1 MQTAGRRRDPLAKEV
16 NQMLG
21 QQRSFSDKEQE
32 QMSSMDIDSFTI
44 VLFRWLKANLEPSHS
59 WETSNW
65 FFVEDIGRRF
75 FPESNIDDYIADENR
90 IKLSEAIANL
100 ERKRVVVRMHD
111 REMLRP
117 VICVSSIGLKSDVD
131 DDVLLL
137 VDKPEYIVSAL
148 EQKIGGLD
156 DVIRQYYLESLRAY
170 QEELYIS
177 SVICL
182 GAASERAIH
191 WLADALGEHF
201 PEYQAEIQRKQK
213 SGNVGRLIQYL
224 SDSVIPN
231 IFDDDKRLRTDV
243 QERLTGLGNVYREN
257 RNEAG
262 HPKAVKKSWLN
273 EHQEVLLVHFAGY
286 ITAISE
292 AVVKSKP
299 TAPA

>member
-1 MQTAGRRRDPLAKEV
+1 
-16 NQMLG
+16 
-21 QQRSFSDKEQE
+21 
-32 QMSSMDIDSFTI
+32 MDIDSFTI
-44 VLFRWLKANLEPSHS
+44 ILFRWLKANLEPSHS
-59 WETSNW
+59 AETPNW
-65 FFVEDIGRRF
+65 FYISGIGRHC
-75 FPESNIDDYIADENR
+75 FPEEGDYIAREDSR
-90 IKLSEAIANL
+90 KLAEAIANL
-100 ERKRVVVRMHD
+100 ERKRLVVRVHHRMD
-111 REMLRP
+111 MTP
-117 VICVSSIGLKSDVD
+117 VICVSSIGLNSDVD
-131 DDVLLL
+131 DDALIL
-137 VDKPEYIVSAL
+137 VDKPEEIVAAL

-156 DVIRQYYLESLRAY
+156 DIIRQYYLESLRAY

-224 SDSVIPN
+224 SDSVVPS
-231 IFDDDKRLRTDV
+231 IFDDDKRMRTDV

-262 HPKAVKKSWLN
+262 HPKTVKQSWLN

-292 AVVKSKP
+292 AVAKI
-299 TAPA
+299 